1 MREHG
6 GQARNGARGAAMGQL
21 TLDHLRHAALLQHD
35 EDTSLRLWQWTA
47 IEVDELRR
55 FETERAEIDAIFVDR
70 GAVTLHLFDQSKQ
83 WTAESDDIG
92 ESAAA
97 QHTRAHLKKV
107 FSGGVD
113 IVNLEPLPDHQ
124 ERMRK
129 CV

>member
-6 GQARNGARGAAMGQL
+6 GETGHRAGGAAMGQL
-21 TLDHLRHAALLQHD
+21 TLNHLRHAALLQHD
-35 EDTSLRLWQWTA
+35 EDASLRFWQWTA

-55 FETERAEIDAIFVDR
+55 VETKRAEIDAIFVDR
-70 GAVTLHLFDQSKQ
+70 GAVTLHLIDQGEQ
-83 WTAESDDIG
+83 RTAESDDIG
-92 ESAAA
+92 EGATA

-124 ERMRK
+124 QRMRK